1 MLSEVIMKK
10 ILSFVLSMTLV
21 AGNSLIVTM
30 PVMASG
36 STDDNLIEP
45 YGDVL
50 VWKKKIINGRLYKR
64 LWNETK
70 NRWETDWILV

>member
-1 MLSEVIMKK
+1 
-10 ILSFVLSMTLV
+10 MTLV

>member
-1 MLSEVIMKK
+1 MKRNIRIIASTFLIIGSVI
-10 ILSFVLSMTLV
+10 IST
-21 AGNSLIVTM
+21 I
-30 PVMASG
+30 PVMASESSIG
-36 STDDNLIEP
+36 TIEP

-50 VWKKKIINGRLYKR
+50 VWKKKIMNGRLYKR